1 MKKILNEWKN
11 FLKENSEL
19 EIDKEELLNKVRDIF
34 FGAYNSWS
42 DEYKKLHDKEFE
54 LLYSDLEAAVA
65 SDQSLSERD
74 IETILGN
81 ANIGL
86 TLYWSDES
94 KRGHG
99 SSEIVKKIIDKKLKI
114 LESTLS
120 QEEQQFLK
128 EKGMEQVLEIIS
140 ADRGGMVFPT
150 DLPVG
155 LGIINGK
162 KVQDA
167 YMTTTSAINRHLIP
181 VLENSGYV
189 VQKRAPKQKRRA
201 KKSPPLSPA
210 EMLAQMKKFGRK

>member
-1 MKKILNEWKN
+1 MSEWKI
-11 FLKENSEL
+11 FLKENSEV
-19 EIDKEELLNKVRDIF
+19 EIDKDKLLDKVRDIF

-54 LLYSDLEAAVA
+54 LLYTNLENLVA
-65 SDQSLSERD
+65 SNSSLSD
-74 IETILGN
+74 KDSLVILRN

-94 KRGHG
+94 RRGYG

-114 LESTLS
+114 LEANLDP
-120 QEEQQFLK
+120 EELKFLK
-128 EKGMEQVLEIIS
+128 QGGMKSILQMVS
-140 ADRGGMVFPT
+140 TDRGGMVYPT
-150 DLPVG
+150 DLAVG
-155 LGIINGK
+155 IGVINGQ

-181 VLENSGYV
+181 VLKNSGYAT
-189 VQKRAPKQKRRA
+189 QKSAPKQKKRA
-201 KKSPPLSPA
+201 AREPEMSPA